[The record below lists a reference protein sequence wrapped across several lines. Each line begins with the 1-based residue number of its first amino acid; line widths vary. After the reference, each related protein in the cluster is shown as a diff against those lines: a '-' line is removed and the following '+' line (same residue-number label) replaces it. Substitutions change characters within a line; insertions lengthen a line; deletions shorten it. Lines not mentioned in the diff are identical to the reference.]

1 MGESDREIRAI
12 EHYVRLY
19 RARLG
24 ITPTPGFKIGEPSGL
39 MEGEGRTLFVCQLV
53 RTLEGDGGWKEL
65 GSPEVRQ
72 EVLGYISRLLRESY
86 FHDSERYE
94 EPIAA

>member
-1 MGESDREIRAI
+1 MKVLIAYFRKDLLSSFLFNLMGESDREIRAI

-39 MEGEGRTLFVCQLV
+39 MEGEGRTLFVSL
-53 RTLEGDGGWKEL
+53 LELLKEMEDGKNL
-65 GSPEVRQ
+65 GVQ
-72 EVLGYISRLLRESY
+72 KLDKKY
-86 FHDSERYE
+86 
-94 EPIAA
+94 